1 MVCYYEPG
9 GGRGGGGGGA
19 SLHQSSVRVLRVK
32 TPAEVMVMVVDAKH
46 RDGISRYIINGSL
59 SLGRAGGHHDR
70 VIPESESP
78 YTSPECQVPVITARQ
93 MCGKSTPVI
102 KTSEVQ
108 SQKSFQ
114 RNVETM

>member
-1 MVCYYEPG
+1 
-9 GGRGGGGGGA
+9 
-19 SLHQSSVRVLRVK
+19 
-32 TPAEVMVMVVDAKH
+32 MVMVVDAKH
-46 RDGISRYIINGSL
+46 RDGHIQINVINGSL
-59 SLGRAGGHHDR
+59 SLGGAGGHHDR
-70 VIPESESP
+70 ALPESESP

-93 MCGKSTPVI
+93 MCAKSTPVI